1 MITVADAERLVL
13 ANMSTA
19 PSIRVPL
26 DAAFGEVLREAI
38 AADRPFPP
46 YNRVAMD
53 GIAIAHA
60 AWAAGA
66 RAFPIEGIQ
75 RAGEP
80 PHALAQSTHALE
92 VMTGAVLPVGCDCVI
107 PVEQLTRDGNVATL
121 HDGLRLEAMQN
132 IHRLGSDCAA
142 GTILLRAG
150 SLLFGPQC
158 ATAAAVGH
166 AHVAIAQRPSIAI
179 ISTGDELVD
188 VASTPLPHQV
198 RRSNRFAAQALLHTA
213 GFRNNVHTQHV
224 VDDPTALHAILQKSL
239 QSARVLLL
247 SGGVSEGRYDYVP
260 DTLARLGVQPRFH
273 KVSQKPGKPL
283 WFGTGPDGQI
293 VFGLPG
299 NPVSVAVCLLRFVLP
314 ALWAHLGAS
323 LLTPSQRPHARLTEP
338 IRFRKPMTLF
348 QPVRIRQHPDGT
360 RSAAPVPL
368 NGSGDLTGLAACDGL
383 LELAPNPD
391 GQPAGSAHPFWAW
404 TDPHG
409 ILMQPG
415 SRDSV
420 ADPEDM
426 ILP

>member
-1 MITVADAERLVL
+1 MISVSEAERLVL
-13 ANMSTA
+13 ESVSTA

-46 YNRVAMD
+46 YQRVAMD

-80 PHALAQSTHALE
+80 AHTLAQSTHALE

-121 HDGLRLEAMQN
+121 LDGLHLEAMQN
-132 IHRLGSDCAA
+132 IHRQGSDCAA
-142 GTILLRAG
+142 GTVLLRAG
-150 SLLFGPQC
+150 SLLFGPQS
-158 ATAAAVGH
+158 AVAASVG
-166 AHVAIAQRPSIAI
+166 AARILVAQRPSIAI

-188 VASTPLPHQV
+188 VAATPQPHQV
-198 RRSNRFAAQALLHTA
+198 RRSNRFAMQALLQA
-213 GFRNNVHTQHV
+213 AAFRDVHPHHV
-224 VDDPTALHAILQKSL
+224 PDDPAALHAILQESL
-239 QSARVLLL
+239 RTARVLLL

-260 DTLARLGVQPRFH
+260 DALTRFGVRPRFH

-283 WFGTGPDGQI
+283 WFGIGPDGQI

-323 LLTPSQRPHARLTEP
+323 LLTPSQRPHARLAEP

-391 GQPAGSAHPFWAW
+391 GHPAGSAHPFWAW
-404 TDPHG
+404 SDPHG

-415 SRDSV
+415 SRDSL